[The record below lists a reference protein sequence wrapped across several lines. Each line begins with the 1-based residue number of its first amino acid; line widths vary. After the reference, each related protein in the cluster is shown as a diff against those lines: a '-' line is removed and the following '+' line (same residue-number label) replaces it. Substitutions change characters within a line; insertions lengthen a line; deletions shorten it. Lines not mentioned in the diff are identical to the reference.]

1 VQGPGSTLQIL
12 SLVGA
17 TKHRNRDTNLPH
29 IFLDQLWGPSGTAV
43 IYKSSLAGLVVK
55 FSLTDR
61 QERLRSERGLLA
73 EKHVYEH
80 LKDENLSFIP
90 QYYGLYS
97 WPGGVALVI
106 SDEGKSLADTQM
118 SFKELSWWTR

>member
-1 VQGPGSTLQIL
+1 VQGPGSALQIL
-12 SLVGA
+12 SLVGDRCA
-17 TKHRNRDTNLPH
+17 LESYTNLPH

-73 EKHVYEH
+73 EKQVYEH
-80 LKDENLSFIP
+80 LKDK
-90 QYYGLYS
+90 GLIVYS
-97 WPGGVALVI
+97 AILW
-106 SDEGKSLADTQM
+106 SLFMA
-118 SFKELSWWTR
+118 WWYCTDYLR